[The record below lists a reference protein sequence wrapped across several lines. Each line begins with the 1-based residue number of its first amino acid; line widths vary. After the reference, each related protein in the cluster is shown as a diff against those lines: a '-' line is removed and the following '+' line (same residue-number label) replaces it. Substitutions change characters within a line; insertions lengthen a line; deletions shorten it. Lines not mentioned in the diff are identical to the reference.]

1 MALDKKPWYRSKTK
15 WAGVLGGAGLALG
28 GLVSWLNGESS
39 FPIVDLYQALVVVLA
54 VFGIR
59 NIPAFNKK

>member
-1 MALDKKPWYRSKTK
+1 MALEKKPWYRSKTK
-15 WAGVLGGAGLALG
+15 WAGVLGGVGLVTG

-39 FPIVDLYQALVVVLA
+39 FPIADLYQALVVVLA